1 MGSTV
6 ASLQTDYLAIEM
18 LKVGYLLPWNKD
30 KNAKRNTYE
39 GGKNFH
45 RNGRFTDVY
54 NLDVQAMYPNNA
66 VNCNISPETFKSFES
81 SEEIT
86 YEYNEPQHSRTET
99 EIWAYLKDDKLKIL
113 GSVVIDTNEGVLIKI
128 IKYFM
133 HLKDTTDKHLF
144 KGKRDGYKLIINT
157 FYGLLGNGGGRMNST
172 LFAAL
177 ITYQAGVVLRNS
189 MEFIRQTLS
198 ISNEVDPICFGNTDS
213 VFTSLVNVKGYDS
226 TKSIHE
232 NHDFLK

>member
-18 LKVGYLLPWNKD
+18 IKVGYLLPWNKD
-30 KNAKRNTYE
+30 KNAKRSTYE

-54 NLDVQAMYPNNA
+54 GLDVQAMYPNNA
-66 VNCNISPETFKSFES
+66 VNCNISPETFKSFEP
-81 SEEIT
+81 SEEMT

-144 KGKRDGYKLIINT
+144 KGKRDGYKLII
-157 FYGLLGNGGGRMNST
+157 
-172 LFAAL
+172 
-177 ITYQAGVVLRNS
+177 
-189 MEFIRQTLS
+189 
-198 ISNEVDPICFGNTDS
+198 
-213 VFTSLVNVKGYDS
+213 
-226 TKSIHE
+226 KSGFFKIV
-232 NHDFLK
+232 